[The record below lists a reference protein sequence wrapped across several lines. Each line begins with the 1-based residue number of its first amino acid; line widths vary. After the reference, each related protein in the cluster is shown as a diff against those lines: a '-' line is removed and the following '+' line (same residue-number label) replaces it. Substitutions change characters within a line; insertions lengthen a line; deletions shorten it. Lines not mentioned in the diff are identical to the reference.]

1 MFSRHTL
8 LPWNLSANFT
18 RALMSRPALRYMNNC
33 LFWLAYD
40 HRFEESIHHLMRNQ
54 KAHHSTQW
62 GDLYSSV
69 PISKIDSSEGESTI
83 PQTPR
88 RRLPLRAWHRAVSP
102 SLHSHP
108 ISLGDPR
115 SWDDIRNRHDWM
127 TCSRCVCLQVDGFWE
142 FLYLFRYICVHI
154 YARILNLRT
163 MYVKTG

>member
-1 MFSRHTL
+1 MQWLASSAFFTCNNTSDRKSNGVCKTLALNGVAFSVNNYADVFPSHTL

-40 HRFEESIHHLMRNQ
+40 HRFEESINHLMRNQ

-115 SWDDIRNRHDWM
+115 SWDDIRNRHD
-127 TCSRCVCLQVDGFWE
+127 
-142 FLYLFRYICVHI
+142 
-154 YARILNLRT
+154 
-163 MYVKTG
+163 